1 MKTQTLLV
9 LGVAGAA
16 AWWLL
21 SEKRTAAEQEACRQR
36 GSEFVWYKGMCI
48 DVAEYE
54 AMKARGE

>member
-1 MKTQTLLV
+1 MKTETLVV

-21 SEKRTAAEQEACRQR
+21 SERRTAEAQEACRQR

-48 DVAEYE
+48 DVTEYE